1 MYHFSKT
8 NGFIDD
14 YKRSRYLKL
23 IHIQGKTKCV
33 LKYYEEM
40 FDKIKYSVEA
50 KYNNS
55 KWLSWKIYENQK

>member
-40 FDKIKYSVEA
+40 FDKIKYSVKA

-55 KWLSWKIYENQK
+55 K